1 MNAALGGIVLGFA
14 TVDLSTRDNTLT
26 VWLTSAQGAASAG
39 HTNAVT
45 FDLDDDTTLRRA
57 LGMICDRYVILTD
70 RTPREH
76 SLLIGWGVEPGDL
89 AMLAKQTTAAQAT
102 ILTSFSE
109 YRTRPGKSHLS
120 EPNLPP
126 VPAPLNQAELE
137 TGTSQQ
143 LTLALANQVMR
154 TWTAWLTTE
163 GERVKR
169 WTYMP
174 DGQEGEKPALVPA
187 EFGAHNTIQPVRP
200 LRLWLSTSPQSTSR
214 PPTRTG
220 AHPVRLAW

>member
-1 MNAALGGIVLGFA
+1 MLGFA

-26 VWLTSAQGAASAG
+26 VWLTSALGTAGAG

-45 FDLDDDTTLRRA
+45 FDLDDDTTSRRA
-57 LGMICDRYVILTD
+57 LAMICDRYVILTD

-76 SLLIGWGVEPGDL
+76 PLLSGWGAEPSDL

-102 ILTSFSE
+102 VLAAFSE
-109 YRTRPGKSHLS
+109 YRARPGKSGLI

-126 VPAPLNQAELE
+126 VPAPLDQAALE
-137 TGTSQQ
+137 AGAPQQ
-143 LTLALANQVMR
+143 LTLALANQVTR

-163 GERVKR
+163 DERVKR

-174 DGQEGEKPALVPA
+174 DGREGEKPALVPA
-187 EFGAHNTIQPVRP
+187 EFAEHNS
-200 LRLWLSTSPQSTSR
+200 L
-214 PPTRTG
+214 
-220 AHPVRLAW
+220 